1 MQRKEPSP
9 CCKGGMPMPRQART
23 QSITNIYHIILRGIN
38 RQTIFEDDEDRRY
51 FLWAMK
57 KAKEDSGFKLYAFC
71 LMSNHIHLLMEP
83 AEEPL
88 AQIFKRI
95 GSRYVIWYNR
105 KYQRAGH
112 LFQDR
117 FRSENVDSE
126 RYFMTV
132 LRYILQNPM
141 KAGVERSLG
150 QYPWSSYRAYE
161 KGIGSITDTQF
172 AADIFG
178 GLNSVVDF
186 VRQECNETV
195 MDEADFDWRLRDD
208 QAKEIMR
215 KVTQCA
221 SPAEFQL
228 LSPDDQKKYYQ
239 KLYME
244 KLSMGQIARLTGVA
258 KSTVSRS
265 IKKTNLQ
272 AAMTEPGFT
281 LNEAAVCM
289 FNLNN
294 EEIW

>member
-1 MQRKEPSP
+1 
-9 CCKGGMPMPRQART
+9 
-23 QSITNIYHIILRGIN
+23 
-38 RQTIFEDDEDRRY
+38 
-51 FLWAMK
+51 
-57 KAKEDSGFKLYAFC
+57 
-71 LMSNHIHLLMEP
+71 MSNHIQLLMEP

-95 GSRYVIWYNR
+95 GSRYVVWYNR

-141 KAGVERSLG
+141 KAGMERNLG

-161 KGIGSITDTQF
+161 NGIGSITDTQF
-172 AADIFG
+172 AAEMFG
-178 GLNSVVDF
+178 GLNNVVSF

-215 KVTQCA
+215 KITQCA

-228 LSPDDQKKYYQ
+228 LSPDDQKQYYQ

-265 IKKTNLQ
+265 MKKANLQ
-272 AAMTEPGFT
+272 ESVTEPDIM
-281 LNEAAVCM
+281 LNETAVSM
-289 FNLNN
+289 FNLNE